1 VNDNVQ
7 REEQGI
13 KKRIRGLA
21 EWTVR
26 VMIGLVILVFIWN
39 WVCNMSVRWRATPR
53 YRGDTQADTNPLL
66 GEAVDKRKKDKCKS
80 LEANTGL
87 STVQNTCSKPMTIS
101 LLLHHLLS
109 QAKYGQEH
117 SIQTERRK

>member
-21 EWTVR
+21 EWTVG

-39 WVCNMSVRWRATPR
+39 WVCNMSVRWKATPR
-53 YRGDTQADTNPLL
+53 HRGDTQANTNPLL
-66 GEAVDKRKKDKCKS
+66 GEAVDKRKKD
-80 LEANTGL
+80 
-87 STVQNTCSKPMTIS
+87 
-101 LLLHHLLS
+101 
-109 QAKYGQEH
+109 
-117 SIQTERRK
+117 